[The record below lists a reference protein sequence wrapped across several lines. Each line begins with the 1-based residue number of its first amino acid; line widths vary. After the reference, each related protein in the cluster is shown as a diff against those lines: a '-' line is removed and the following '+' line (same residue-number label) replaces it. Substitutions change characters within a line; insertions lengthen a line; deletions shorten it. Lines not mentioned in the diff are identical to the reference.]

1 MQNLHLH
8 NLQSICVCLYSTVVF
23 CMQGKLKSFFCI
35 NAQCKICKCVNLGI
49 IKNNLLLNVIKTYA
63 FRVKYFTFFA
73 YFVLKF
79 LCLRAVANHVSV
91 ALKKKYIPLCAAG
104 KISTAE
110 AARKIGITD
119 RSVRRLKA
127 RYNACGCSVFIHGNT
142 GKKHAKKYD
151 YSKISADYK
160 KFSGSSF
167 GAFRDNCEDFL
178 GYSPSYT
185 TVYNILSA
193 AGVVSPRA
201 RLPVRKKKK
210 HLPRKER
217 PCEGDLVQVDG
228 SSHDWL
234 MNNTKTC
241 IHGGIDDATH
251 KITAL
256 YMCLNECKLGYFE
269 MLRQTYER
277 FGGFPRA
284 LYSDRSSCF
293 FTVKNSLQK
302 CTIEE
307 QLKGMREKNTEWQAM
322 ASALE
327 IELIAA
333 LSPQAKGR
341 IERLWQTL
349 QGRLPGIFRYLGIKT
364 ISAANAFLKNFV
376 DSFNARFAVPAQDS
390 AKHWQESPAGVD
402 LDFLLSVKTE
412 RKTRAD
418 GSFIYHG
425 YNFGLVASRA
435 ACVPLTLCLNERY
448 GLRAVVAGR
457 YYPVEL
463 REPLCD
469 VVGDSMPYVEKE
481 LIRDYLMSDKHDNR
495 AVV

>member
-151 YSKISADYK
+151 YSKIAADYK

-178 GYSPSYT
+178 GYSPSDRK
-185 TVYNILSA
+185 S
-193 AGVVSPRA
+193 VV
-201 RLPVRKKKK
+201 
-210 HLPRKER
+210 
-217 PCEGDLVQVDG
+217 
-228 SSHDWL
+228 
-234 MNNTKTC
+234 
-241 IHGGIDDATH
+241 
-251 KITAL
+251 
-256 YMCLNECKLGYFE
+256 
-269 MLRQTYER
+269 
-277 FGGFPRA
+277 
-284 LYSDRSSCF
+284 
-293 FTVKNSLQK
+293 
-302 CTIEE
+302 
-307 QLKGMREKNTEWQAM
+307 
-322 ASALE
+322 
-327 IELIAA
+327 
-333 LSPQAKGR
+333 
-341 IERLWQTL
+341 
-349 QGRLPGIFRYLGIKT
+349 
-364 ISAANAFLKNFV
+364 
-376 DSFNARFAVPAQDS
+376 
-390 AKHWQESPAGVD
+390 
-402 LDFLLSVKTE
+402 
-412 RKTRAD
+412 
-418 GSFIYHG
+418 
-425 YNFGLVASRA
+425 
-435 ACVPLTLCLNERY
+435 
-448 GLRAVVAGR
+448 
-457 YYPVEL
+457 
-463 REPLCD
+463 
-469 VVGDSMPYVEKE
+469 
-481 LIRDYLMSDKHDNR
+481 
-495 AVV
+495 